1 MRWPFWECV
10 YPQRGDAYDCVQLYT
25 VGQSS
30 GRFVLEWHYLCEKL
44 STFVNLRYFHLW
56 LLWFSI
62 PNGIKDGIGGKLG
75 MFASNEYFFPREGE
89 KLRENVLP
97 SSFEKNFPSFL
108 AFWSKKTLFT
118 SKHAQLFAK
127 YGMACLCILAVQNS
141 ILNPQ
146 NLINFQIWKIEN
158 STKIIN
164 FSIKYAQQFT
174 KWGMFQISIFLIFKS
189 CPVCFF
195 ENSRFWPEK
204 WGKKWNLPQGSIH
217 LLEG

>member
-30 GRFVLEWHYLCEKL
+30 GRFVLEWHYLCKKL

-108 AFWSKKTLFT
+108 AFWSKKPSLEVNMPSFSPSTAWLVSAFWL
-118 SKHAQLFAK
+118 SKIQFW
-127 YGMACLCILAVQNS
+127 IL
-141 ILNPQ
+141 
-146 NLINFQIWKIEN
+146 KI
-158 STKIIN
+158 S
-164 FSIKYAQQFT
+164 
-174 KWGMFQISIFLIFKS
+174 LIFKS
-189 CPVCFF
+189 
-195 ENSRFWPEK
+195 EK
-204 WGKKWNLPQGSIH
+204 
-217 LLEG
+217 